1 MSRNFD
7 VMVFKPTEEREFLKN
22 WSKDRKSKV
31 SILTESEYLFAK
43 SYSENISYVSCA
55 TSTLLPLDSSI
66 DILTQ
71 ITGQRNEVRNEFI
84 GTTISTPAINLLV
97 IGNTYEDNNC
107 GKKLEHDEDITLIDI
122 SNKLKIKYTAKEFV
136 KDFPMYKCT
145 HNGDKS
151 HFKKL
156 NSG

>member
-7 VMVFKPTEEREFLKN
+7 VMAFQPIEEREFLNN

-43 SYSENISYVSCA
+43 SYLENISYVSCA
-55 TSTLLPLDSSI
+55 TSTLLPSDKGIHFLNK
-66 DILTQ
+66 
-71 ITGQRNEVRNEFI
+71 ITEIRKGVRNEYI
-84 GTTISTPAINLLV
+84 GTTISTPAVNLLV
-97 IGNTYEDNNC
+97 IGNTFEDYNY

-122 SNKLKIKYTAKEFV
+122 SNKLKIKYRPHEFE
-136 KDFPMYKCT
+136 KDFRMYKGT
-145 HNGDKS
+145 HRGDKS